1 MALSADTPRNYSWV
15 GLENSLPVQ
24 ASTTIYA
31 GSAVSLD
38 SGGEIGPVAASETFM
53 GFSLTK
59 CDNASGSAG
68 YVDARVLVEGEVE
81 LTVTGVNDNDDI
93 GDVVYASDDATFTLV
108 ASGSVAIGRVSQITN
123 LTAGSCRVRFQG
135 LGARDHT

>member
-31 GSAVSLD
+31 GGALSMD
-38 SGGEIGPVAASETFM
+38 SNGETGPMAASETFV
-53 GFSLTK
+53 GFALKK

-68 YVDARVLVEGEVE
+68 DVDARVLVEGEVV
-81 LTVTGVNDNDDI
+81 LTVTGVGDNDDI
-93 GDVVYASDDATFTLV
+93 GDVVYATDDNTFTLT
-108 ASGSVAIGRVSQITN
+108 ASGAVAIGRVSQIVS
-123 LTAGSCRVRFQG
+123 LTAGTCRVRFQG